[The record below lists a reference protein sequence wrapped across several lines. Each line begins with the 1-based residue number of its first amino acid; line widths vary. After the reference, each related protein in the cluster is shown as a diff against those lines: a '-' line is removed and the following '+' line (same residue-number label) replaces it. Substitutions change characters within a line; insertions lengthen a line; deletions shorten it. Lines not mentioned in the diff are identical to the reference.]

1 MQDLLAASPPSEP
14 PLLRIDWGRISLSHM
29 SLELAHSASL
39 SIQLALWVPCICL
52 LNDGV
57 IGRLS
62 HLPDMFVVACSLN
75 SGPHAYAVTTE
86 PSFQPARMSFRVPLT
101 STYST
106 CCHLFIILGVWRLR
120 LKKEEKVADPAGSPQ
135 NPVLFV
141 ERIHYSMQAVLLP
154 STANLMNKK
163 IFPGQQWN
171 LVDL

>member
-1 MQDLLAASPPSEP
+1 
-14 PLLRIDWGRISLSHM
+14 M

-52 LNDGV
+52 LNAGV

-62 HLPDMFVVACSLN
+62 HLSDMYVVACSLN

-86 PSFQPARMSFRVPLT
+86 PSFQPASMSFRVSLT

-106 CCHLFIILGVWRLR
+106 CCHLFFFFLEVRRQR
-120 LKKEEKVADPAGSPQ
+120 LKKTEKVADPAGSPQ

-141 ERIHYSMQAVLLP
+141 ERIHYSVQAVLLP
-154 STANLMNKK
+154 SAANLMNKK
-163 IFPGQQWN
+163 IFPGQQ
-171 LVDL
+171 